1 MVSEEEV
8 AVAQAQAVINENCN
22 DEILKMDTSDGG
34 NADAFAVEY
43 SDDFIYVRELG
54 WLRYNGAYWQHD
66 DGAVM
71 LTMRKSIEDRHVRL
85 WKCGDNKASELKRNT
100 YKINAAIEQAQAMLE
115 RSIDEFD
122 KDPDT
127 INVANGVLHLDTGKL
142 DAHNRDQ
149 LFTYAL
155 NAPYDASADM
165 SMIENFMATVLTKE
179 GEETNQE
186 LVDFMQTAL
195 GYSMTGHTREEK
207 LFYLFG
213 SLGRNGKGSITETMM
228 ALVAYPIAQEVDF
241 NTFVAKR
248 DGSSQ
253 NFDLADMKAS
263 RLLFASE
270 SNKYQQLN
278 PASIKKLTGGN
289 YVRAAHKYKD
299 FFAYRPQYK
308 VWLSSNHN
316 VNGDPDDNAMWNR
329 VGILELP
336 NSYIDVENKGLKTS
350 LRSPDGLKGLLRWL
364 VIGSMRWYASEDGLV
379 IPEQVKLATRNQ
391 RDSLDT
397 FSVWL
402 EDMAEEDEEA
412 FTPVASLTQNYKTW
426 CEVNGVT
433 PKARNQFA
441 DSMLKHEYTSARS
454 SDASRVR
461 GYVAIG

>member
-8 AVAQAQAVINENCN
+8 AIAQAQAVINENCN

-34 NADAFAVEY
+34 NADAFAVEH
-43 SDDFIYVRELG
+43 SDDFIYVREIG
-54 WLRYNGAYWQHD
+54 WLRYNGSYWQHD

-71 LTMRKSIEDRHVRL
+71 LAMRKSIED
-85 WKCGDNKASELKRNT
+85 
-100 YKINAAIEQAQAMLE
+100 
-115 RSIDEFD
+115 
-122 KDPDT
+122 
-127 INVANGVLHLDTGKL
+127 
-142 DAHNRDQ
+142 
-149 LFTYAL
+149 
-155 NAPYDASADM
+155 
-165 SMIENFMATVLTKE
+165 FMATVLTKE
-179 GEETNQE
+179 GEKVNQE

-195 GYSMTGHTREEK
+195 GYSMTGHTKEEK

-228 ALVAYPIAQEVDF
+228 ALVPYPIAQEVDF

-289 YVRAAHKYKD
+289 YVRAAHKFKG

-329 VGILELP
+329 VGIVELP
-336 NSYIDVENKGLKTS
+336 NSYIDRENKNLKT
-350 LRSPDGLKGLLRWL
+350 GLQSVVGLTGLLRWL

-379 IPEQVKLATRNQ
+379 IPEQVKRATRNQ
-391 RDSLDT
+391 REKLDT
-397 FSVWL
+397 FDDWLKDVSVA
-402 EDMAEEDEEA
+402 DRDNFSATSD
-412 FTPVASLTQNYKTW
+412 LTQNYKVW
-426 CEVNGVT
+426 CEINGVT
-433 PKARNQFA
+433 PKGRNQFS
-441 DSMLKHEYTSARS
+441 DSMQVHGYKPTKSNNI
-454 SDASRVR
+454 R
-461 GYVAIG
+461 GYRLVSEYRRLDRDRAYSLCAVEDEPDLD